1 MATLVTGATGF
12 LGSHIAR
19 KLAQRGERVRILLRK
34 TSKTANVEDI
44 DAERVYGD
52 ILDIGSVKE
61 ALRGC
66 DTLYHTAGLVSSK
79 KKDHKLM
86 EEINI
91 KGTVNV
97 LSMALKAGIK
107 KVVYTSSVAAIGVD
121 PDGGLANEETPFNLG
136 HLGVSYINTK
146 YYAEKE
152 AMKLYHEGLPLVIV
166 NPSVAIGPG
175 DIYLVSNG
183 LIVWHFKGAF
193 PGYVDGGLNL
203 VDVCDVAEG
212 HILAAERG
220 RLGERYILG
229 NANLTIRE
237 CFDLLERVTGLPVP
251 KWKVPY
257 FMALAMGFVSERL
270 LRISTPS
277 FIAHD
282 VDSARASRLYWYFDS
297 SKAVRDLG
305 YHQAPLETTVEKTLR
320 WLKDFGYL
328 DD

>member
-19 KLAQRGERVRILLRK
+19 KLVERGERVRILLRK
-34 TSKTANVEDI
+34 TSKTSNVEDI
-44 DAERVYGD
+44 NAERVYGD

-66 DTLYHTAGLVSSK
+66 DILYHTAGLVSSK
-79 KKDHKLM
+79 KKDHKKM

-97 LSMALKAGIK
+97 LSTALEAGIK
-107 KVVYTSSVAAIGVD
+107 KAVYTSSVAAIGVE
-121 PDGGLANEETPFNLG
+121 PGGGIANEETPFKLG
-136 HLGVSYINTK
+136 HLDIPYVNTK

-152 AMKLYHEGLPLVIV
+152 AMKLYQKGLPLVIV

-175 DIYLVSNG
+175 DVYLVSNG

-203 VDVCDVAEG
+203 VDVSDVAEG

-229 NANLTIRE
+229 NVNLTIRE

-251 KWKVPY
+251 KWRIPY
-257 FMALAMGFVSERL
+257 FMALAMGFVSERV

-277 FIAHD
+277 FIGRD
-282 VDSARASRLYWYFDS
+282 VDSAKASRLYWYFNS

-305 YHQAPLETTVEKTLR
+305 FHQTPIDVTMERTVR

>member
-19 KLAQRGERVRILLRK
+19 KLVERGERVRILLRK
-34 TSKTANVEDI
+34 TSKTSNVEDI
-44 DAERVYGD
+44 NAERVYGD
-52 ILDIGSVKE
+52 ILDIESVRE
-61 ALRGC
+61 ALKGC
-66 DTLYHTAGLVSSK
+66 DILYHTAGLVSSK
-79 KKDHKLM
+79 KKDHKMM

-91 KGTVNV
+91 KGTRNV
-97 LSMALKAGIK
+97 LSTALEAGIK
-107 KVVYTSSVAAIGVD
+107 KAVYTSSVAAIGVD
-121 PDGGLANEETPFNLG
+121 PDGGLANEKTPFNLE
-136 HLGVSYINTK
+136 HLGIPYVNTK

-152 AMKLYHEGLPLVIV
+152 AMKLYRKGLPLVIV

-183 LIVWHFKGAF
+183 LIVWQLKGRF
-193 PGYVDGGLNL
+193 PGYTDGGINI
-203 VDVCDVAEG
+203 VDVSDVAEG

-229 NANLTIRE
+229 NVNLTIKE
-237 CFDLLERVTGLPVP
+237 CLDILESFTGLPAP

-257 FMALAMGFVSERL
+257 FMVLAMGFVSERIL
-270 LRISTPS
+270 GISTPS

-305 YHQAPLETTVEKTLR
+305 FPQTPLEKTVEKTLR

>member
-19 KLAQRGERVRILLRK
+19 KLVQRGERVRILLRK
-34 TSKTANVEDI
+34 TSKTSNVEDI
-44 DAERVYGD
+44 NAERVYGD
-52 ILDIGSVKE
+52 ILDVESIRD

-66 DTLYHTAGLVSSK
+66 DVLYHTAGLVSSK
-79 KKDHKLM
+79 KADQKMM

-91 KGTVNV
+91 RGTVNV
-97 LSMALKAGIK
+97 LSAALEAGIK
-107 KVVYTSSVAAIGVD
+107 KAVYTSSVAAIGVD
-121 PDGGLANEETPFNLG
+121 PDGGVANEETPFKLE
-136 HLGVSYINTK
+136 HLGISYVNTK

-152 AMKLYHEGLPLVIV
+152 AMKLYQKGLPLVIV
-166 NPSVAIGPG
+166 NPSIAIGPG
-175 DIYLVSNG
+175 DVYLVSSG
-183 LIVWHFKGAF
+183 LIVWHFKRRF
-193 PGYVDGGLNL
+193 KGYVDGGLNL

-229 NANLTIRE
+229 NVNLTIKE
-237 CFDLLERVTGLPVP
+237 CFDLLESVTGLPVP
-251 KWKVPY
+251 KWRVPH
-257 FMALAMGFVSERL
+257 FMALAMGFASERL

-282 VDSARASRLYWYFDS
+282 VDSAKASRLYWYFDS

-305 YHQAPLETTVEKTLR
+305 FHQTPIEKTMERTVR